1 MMSCRAFW
9 SYFVAL
15 FVAAHLF
22 VGCTTEVD
30 FTLGSEYIPTNQ
42 NMELKRRVYRLGDM
56 VESGDTTRVA
66 LASAYLYKSDSIKSS
81 NLDNVY
87 FGREYSSEF
96 GMRKAGFMSQV
107 LFGNLL
113 LKNIVARD
121 RPCWIRPLNDMLVSI
136 PGDYSFPSGHSMVS
150 FACAVI
156 LFHYDRRIG
165 IPALFLAGAI
175 ALSRLY
181 VYVHFPTDVLLGT
194 LIGILIGIA
203 AVRSANR
210 FFTVA
215 DRKK

>member
-1 MMSCRAFW
+1 MLQLIQETDFRILDWIQQNLRSGLLDWLMPKITFLCDAGWFW
-9 SYFVAL
+9 ILLTLVFLISKTYRRRGITL
-15 FVAAHLF
+15 FC
-22 VGCTTEVD
+22 G
-30 FTLGSEYIPTNQ
+30 
-42 NMELKRRVYRLGDM
+42 
-56 VESGDTTRVA
+56 
-66 LASAYLYKSDSIKSS
+66 LAMC
-81 NLDNVY
+81 
-87 FGREYSSEF
+87 G
-96 GMRKAGFMSQV
+96 